1 MSEKYQ
7 PVESYELKN
16 SEGDD
21 NFVSFMDEIQDIR
34 SFLDQYSSL
43 IGLISQKQTTLL
55 QELEYDED
63 TDFSSK
69 QVESLVTEARALQ
82 LDLKNRIKSVQTE
95 AYRTKDQ
102 IRLSQAESVRNNFLE
117 LIQQYQLVE
126 SNKRAESRA
135 QAQRQY
141 KIIQPDAT
149 EKELQQVAENP
160 DSQQYFQQALLKS
173 NRSQEATTVLKE
185 VQVRHH
191 ELLKLERTMAE
202 LSQLFNDMEELVIEQ
217 DEAFQNIDENVGM
230 AQNDIEQGV
239 GHTYKA
245 VESAKSYRKK
255 KKWLI
260 IICILIVII
269 IAAVLGA
276 YFATK

>member
-1 MSEKYQ
+1 M
-7 PVESYELKN
+7 
-16 SEGDD
+16 
-21 NFVSFMDEIQDIR
+21 
-34 SFLDQYSSL
+34 
-43 IGLISQKQTTLL
+43 
-55 QELEYDED
+55 
-63 TDFSSK
+63 
-69 QVESLVTEARALQ
+69 
-82 LDLKNRIKSVQTE
+82 
-95 AYRTKDQ
+95 
-102 IRLSQAESVRNNFLE
+102 SQAESVRNNFLE

-160 DSQQYFQQALLKS
+160 DNQQYFQQALLQS
-173 NRSQEATTVLKE
+173 NRSEESTTVLKE
-185 VQVRHH
+185 VQIRHH

>member
-95 AYRTKDQ
+95 AS
-102 IRLSQAESVRNNFLE
+102 LSYER
-117 LIQQYQLVE
+117 
-126 SNKRAESRA
+126 SNK
-135 QAQRQY
+135 
-141 KIIQPDAT
+141 
-149 EKELQQVAENP
+149 
-160 DSQQYFQQALLKS
+160 
-173 NRSQEATTVLKE
+173 
-185 VQVRHH
+185 
-191 ELLKLERTMAE
+191 
-202 LSQLFNDMEELVIEQ
+202 
-217 DEAFQNIDENVGM
+217 
-230 AQNDIEQGV
+230 
-239 GHTYKA
+239 
-245 VESAKSYRKK
+245 VEPGWIS
-255 KKWLI
+255 
-260 IICILIVII
+260 
-269 IAAVLGA
+269 
-276 YFATK
+276 